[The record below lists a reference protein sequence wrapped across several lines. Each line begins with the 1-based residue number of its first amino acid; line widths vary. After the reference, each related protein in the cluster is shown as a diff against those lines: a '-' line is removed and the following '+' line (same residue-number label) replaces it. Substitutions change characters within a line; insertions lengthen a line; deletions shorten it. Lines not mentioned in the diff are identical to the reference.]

1 MIATAAGWRGRANWI
16 SISSGVRS
24 SNLTGSTPDRH
35 GRQPEAIG
43 PEARAHALSKQAHG
57 IADDLSSAEAEPAI
71 ADRVRRAIV
80 IVQGVEEETASLE
93 DAKTPLTAESRLQLY
108 HDVLQL
114 LMGGQ

>member
-1 MIATAAGWRGRANWI
+1 VQA
-16 SISSGVRS
+16 
-24 SNLTGSTPDRH
+24 
-35 GRQPEAIG
+35 E
-43 PEARAHALSKQAHG
+43 ALSKQAHG